1 MVTEINQIYT
11 LKGIISAQNQLIDA
25 VRNENDYLIKFWT
38 ERIEERKVQ
47 LENIEKSLV
56 KESVF
61 A

>member
-1 MVTEINQIYT
+1 LT

-25 VRNENDYLIKFWT
+25 IINENDYLIKFWT
-38 ERIEERKVQ
+38 ENIEKRKVQ
-47 LENIEKSLV
+47 LEIIEKSLV